1 MTTLPADLSANLLS
15 STQGQWWQAKSLG
28 FGVERRV
35 ELVASQMGHFLW
47 TASFR
52 NYRTGQHLGQRFFV
66 TLPKSDTVLAV
77 FDNLADRE
85 AWLVANWEAA

>member
-28 FGVERRV
+28 FCVERRV

-52 NYRTGQHLGQRFFV
+52 NDRTGQHLGQRFFV